1 MNSAYRKKVR
11 EEQKNR
17 EKKFFLFWTSLN
29 LAVGALGLLFVYA
42 VDHGWLS

>member
-29 LAVGALGLLFVYA
+29 LVVGGLAVLWAWIF
-42 VDHGWLS
+42 S